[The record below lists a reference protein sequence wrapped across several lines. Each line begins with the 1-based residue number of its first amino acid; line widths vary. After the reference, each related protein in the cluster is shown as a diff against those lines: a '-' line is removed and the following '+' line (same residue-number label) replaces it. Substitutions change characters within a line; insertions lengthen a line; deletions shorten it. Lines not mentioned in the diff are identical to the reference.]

1 MVEHKVRRLRLK
13 NNVLEIKDLINRFES
28 GATGEIV
35 KTQTTYFDVVCS
47 FEPKTFS
54 PQKIRIH
61 FRGKREFSLGKGK
74 FSSFQMFDEHP
85 LLIDYNEPIVRVHLA
100 SAVDDKQKFREELE
114 HAANQVFDGWRSF
127 ERYLTMPL
135 DKFLEKSYGVLVS
148 APKSFAEV
156 IVKAG
161 ERCNMK
167 FVLHEGYDRKGKWH
181 ILLLDDWYVIADSFR
196 TELRL

>member
-1 MVEHKVRRLRLK
+1 M
-13 NNVLEIKDLINRFES
+13 LEIEEIIRRFES
-28 GATGEIV
+28 GATGEIL

-47 FEPKTFS
+47 FEVETFLS
-54 PQKIRIH
+54 QNIRVH

-74 FSSFQMFDEHP
+74 FSSLQLFDEHP

-127 ERYLTMPL
+127 ERYLIMPL

-148 APKSFAEV
+148 APKSFAEAV
-156 IVKAG
+156 VKAG
-161 ERCNMK
+161 ERSDVK
-167 FVLHEGYDRKGKWH
+167 LVLHEGYDQKGKWH
-181 ILLLDDWYVIADSFR
+181 VLLLDDWYVVADSFR
-196 TELRL
+196 TELLA

>member
-1 MVEHKVRRLRLK
+1 M
-13 NNVLEIKDLINRFES
+13 LEIKDLINRFES
-28 GATGEIV
+28 GATGKIA
-35 KTQTTYFDVVCS
+35 KTQTTYFEIVYS
-47 FEPKTFS
+47 FEPETFS
-54 PQKIRIH
+54 SQKIRVH

-74 FSSFQMFDEHP
+74 FSSLQLFDEHP

-148 APKSFAEV
+148 APKSFAEAV
-156 IVKAG
+156 IKAG
-161 ERCNMK
+161 ERSDVEL
-167 FVLHEGYDRKGKWH
+167 VLREGYDQKGKWCV
-181 ILLLDDWYVIADSFR
+181 LLFDDWFVIAESFR
-196 TELRL
+196 TELLA